1 MGFKLA
7 LNLGLKIGTKL
18 VRSLA
23 ERSFYMCELLGG
35 GGGGGLKFNAKFN
48 VKFSTKFKPLN

>member
-23 ERSFYMCELLGG
+23 EKSYYFCELRGG
-35 GGGGGLKFNAKFN
+35 GGGGA
-48 VKFSTKFKPLN
+48 

>member
-1 MGFKLA
+1 MGFKSA

-23 ERSFYMCELLGG
+23 EKSFYLCELLGG
-35 GGGGGLKFNAKFN
+35 GGGGLKINAKFN

>member
-1 MGFKLA
+1 MGFKSA

-23 ERSFYMCELLGG
+23 EKSFYLCELLGG
-35 GGGGGLKFNAKFN
+35 GGGGLKL
-48 VKFSTKFKPLN
+48 TLNLMLNLAPNLSH

>member
-23 ERSFYMCELLGG
+23 EKSYYFCELRG
-35 GGGGGLKFNAKFN
+35 GGGGGLKLNLKLN